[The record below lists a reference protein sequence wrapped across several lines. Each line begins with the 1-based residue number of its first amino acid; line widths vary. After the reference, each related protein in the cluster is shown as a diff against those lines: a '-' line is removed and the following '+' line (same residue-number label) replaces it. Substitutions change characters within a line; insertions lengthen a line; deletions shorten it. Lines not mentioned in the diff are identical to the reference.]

1 MARKLIL
8 FFIFF
13 SLISCGRKKQ
23 ETTPWGTTVGGEEV
37 VDSARSSHGFSLD
50 DIVANGELIMLTISG
65 PDTYYD
71 YHGHGMGL
79 QYFLCEKFAQWVGV
93 SLRVELCHDTTE
105 MVSRLVDGEGDVIAY
120 PLPTSMQGDLLFCGA
135 GNDSIRWSVAAGNRQ
150 LADSLNRWF
159 RPELVA
165 KAREEENFLLS
176 SQSVTRHVYS
186 PMLNRSK
193 GIISKYDNYFQRYAP
208 IARMDWRLMAAQSYQ
223 ESCFDP
229 QARSW
234 AGALGLM
241 QIMPS
246 TASQLGLSM
255 DRIHDPEANI
265 EAAARY
271 MAQLQTNFNDIQ
283 DPSQR
288 ILFALAC
295 YNGGYFHIRDAM
307 ALASKYGRNPKRWD
321 HVSEFVLKL
330 SSPAYYRD
338 PVVKYG
344 YMRGSE
350 TADYVERIRNRW
362 AQYRGVATSPSSSG
376 SYHYGTP
383 VKAKR
388 KNKYKVD
395 G

>member
-1 MARKLIL
+1 MARKLVLL
-8 FFIFF
+8 FVLF
-13 SLISCGRKKQ
+13 SLISCGNKEPK
-23 ETTPWGTTVGGEEV
+23 TTPWGTTVGEEEV
-37 VDSARSSHGFSLD
+37 DTATSSRGFSLD
-50 DIVANGELIMLTISG
+50 DIIANGEMIMLTISG

-71 YHGHGMGL
+71 YHGRGMGL
-79 QYFLCEKFAQWVGV
+79 QYILCEKFAQRVGV
-93 SLRVELCHDTTE
+93 SLRVELCRDTTE
-105 MVSRLVDGEGDVIAY
+105 MVNRLMDGEGDIIAY
-120 PLPTSMQGDLLFCGA
+120 PLPTSTQADIIFCGA
-135 GNDSIRWSVAAGNRQ
+135 GNDSTRWSVAAENRQ
-150 LADSLNRWF
+150 LADSLNSWF
-159 RPELVA
+159 RPELIA
-165 KAREEENFLLS
+165 KVRQEENFLLS
-176 SQSVTRHVYS
+176 SPSVTRHVYS

-193 GIISKYDNYFQRYAP
+193 GIISKYDHYFQRYAP
-208 IARMDWRLMAAQSYQ
+208 VARMDWRLMAAQCYQ

-229 QARSW
+229 KARSW

-255 DRIHDPEANI
+255 DRIHEPEANI

-271 MAQLQTNFNDIQ
+271 MAQLQAKFNDIQ

-330 SSPAYYRD
+330 SSPQYYRD

-362 AQYRGVATSPSSSG
+362 AQYRGVATSSISSG
-376 SYHYGTP
+376 SSNHYGSP

-388 KNKYKVD
+388 ANKYKVD